1 MYEEVKGILK
11 KYSEEKDFLI
21 TKVTACVL
29 GTLIL
34 VDEYE
39 DERYKK
45 SVMERLYTSK
55 GEMIKRLI
63 KSQQIT
69 GLNFFLD
76 QRVMDLIGKMDNE
89 DYKKFINFYD
99 KEEQYG
105 LNLFN
110 KLISLNGDSCNVLKY
125 SKMFSL

>member
-1 MYEEVKGILK
+1 
-11 KYSEEKDFLI
+11 
-21 TKVTACVL
+21 
-29 GTLIL
+29 
-34 VDEYE
+34 
-39 DERYKK
+39 
-45 SVMERLYTSK
+45 MERLYTSK

-99 KEEQYG
+99 KRRKNMVLIY
-105 LNLFN
+105 LINL
-110 KLISLNGDSCNVLKY
+110 LV
-125 SKMFSL
+125 